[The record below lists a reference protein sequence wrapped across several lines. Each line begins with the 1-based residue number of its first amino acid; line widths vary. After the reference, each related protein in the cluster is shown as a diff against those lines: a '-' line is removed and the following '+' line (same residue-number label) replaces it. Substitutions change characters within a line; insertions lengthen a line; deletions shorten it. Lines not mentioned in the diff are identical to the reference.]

1 MRVVENGNSSVVDP
15 IRVKSVSI
23 QAHCVDDVADMT
35 PNEFLVRCAAFCAVM
50 REEVDFVILQM
61 ICWLPTFLMT

>member
-1 MRVVENGNSSVVDP
+1 M
-15 IRVKSVSI
+15 KSVSV
-23 QAHCVDDVADMT
+23 QAHYVDCVTDVT

-61 ICWLPTFLMT
+61 VCWLPAFLMT

>member
-1 MRVVENGNSSVVDP
+1 M
-15 IRVKSVSI
+15 KSVSI
-23 QAHCVDDVADMT
+23 QAHCVDDVTDMT
-35 PNEFLVRCAAFCAVM
+35 PNEFLVRCTAFCAVM